1 MPVFDRPTDLRKVRM
16 TDRIV
21 MMANGPSARISEALD
36 GPLAR
41 PCRRNEFASDRTYLN
56 CREAVR
62 FVEAAE

>member
-1 MPVFDRPTDLRKVRM
+1 M

-21 MMANGPSARISEALD
+21 MMANGPFARIGDALD
-36 GPLAR
+36 GVFAPERRPIELA
-41 PCRRNEFASDRTYLN
+41 SGRTYLN

>member
-1 MPVFDRPTDLRKVRM
+1 M

-21 MMANGPSARISEALD
+21 MMANGPSARIGEALD

-41 PCRRNEFASDRTYLN
+41 PCRRNELASDRTYLN